1 MTILGFS
8 ASAVKDGNVDR
19 MVRTVLEK
27 SAKPYEF
34 IRLSDLNYS
43 PCRACPDHCAKDN
56 LCTLD
61 DDLKPYYPKILAA
74 DALVLGTPV
83 YFDSMNGFMSVFLE
97 RLWSFRHRRFPLE
110 GKPFVVVSTG
120 DKQDAAELAIEAVK
134 RRMIAYRASFFG
146 SVSFGSTI
154 FPCYTCGFG
163 RRCKVG
169 GFFDK
174 YGEEGIR
181 TLQITPDLFKRWE
194 DDPEI
199 TSGIDRLAVKISE
212 KPL

>member
-1 MTILGFS
+1 MTLLGFS
-8 ASAVKDGNVDR
+8 ASAVKNGNVDR
-19 MVRTVLEK
+19 MVRAVLEK
-27 SAKPYEF
+27 SAEPYEF
-34 IRLSDLNYS
+34 VRLSELAYS
-43 PCRACPDHCAKDN
+43 PCRACPHQCAKDN

-97 RLWSFRHRRFPLE
+97 RLWSFRHCRFPLE

-134 RRMIAYRASFFG
+134 RRMIAYRASFVG

-154 FPCYTCGFG
+154 FPCYTCGYG
-163 RRCKVG
+163 HRCKVG
-169 GFFDK
+169 GFFER

-181 TLQITPDLFKRWE
+181 TLKITPDLFKRWE
-194 DDPEI
+194 DFPEI
-199 TSGIDRLAVKISE
+199 ASGIDRLAEKISDR
-212 KPL
+212 